1 VAPVDVLHFTD
12 PGCPWAWSASPALAA
27 LRWRYG
33 DQLRWRHVMIGL
45 TESGTQYEDRG
56 YTPERSA
63 RSQRAFRRFG
73 MPLAAI
79 PKTGMAGTSRAC
91 HAVIAVRL
99 AAPEREWEALRA
111 LQALQFLSGDR
122 LDDDD
127 AIARAVGADAAGAI
141 DTPEVLKAYERDR
154 AEARRAAGSPAEA
167 QGKTATSDGPVR
179 FTAPSVVFRAGGRE
193 LVAGGFQSLMA
204 YDVLLANLD
213 PSLERRPAPERVE
226 DAAAV
231 FMDGTYTAE
240 VAEMYAAGAAQETD
254 AQAIED
260 ALISAAAAGTVIR
273 NGDRWRAA
281 STL

>member
-1 VAPVDVLHFTD
+1 MAVEAVHFTD

-33 DQLRWRHVMIGL
+33 DQLSWRHVMIGL
-45 TESGTQYEDRG
+45 TESAEQYEARG

-63 RSQRAFRRFG
+63 RGQRAFRRFG

-79 PKTGMAGTSRAC
+79 PKQRLAGTSRAC
-91 HAVIAVRL
+91 RAVIAVRL
-99 AAPEREWEALRA
+99 ADPEREWEALRS

-122 LDDDD
+122 LDDDA
-127 AIARAVGADAAGAI
+127 AIARAVGQEAVDAIEAPAVI
-141 DTPEVLKAYERDR
+141 EAYERDR
-154 AEARRAAGSPAEA
+154 AEARSASGSPAEA
-167 QGKTATSDGPVR
+167 QGKTAATDGPVR

-213 PSLERRPAPERVE
+213 PELERRPAPERVE
-226 DAAAV
+226 DAVAV
-231 FMDGTYTAE
+231 FAGGTYTAE
-240 VAEMYAAGAAQETD
+240 VAEMHARGAAQESD

-260 ALISAAAAGTVIR
+260 ALIGAAAAGLVVR
-273 NGDRWRAA
+273 DGDRWQVA